1 MDTTTLWTEYKT
13 KPNKNLKKQIILNYT
28 NLVHYVIHHSKF
40 ASMNIFDDRDYF
52 QFGIEGLNEAVDRFD
67 PEYGTKFETY
77 AIQRIRGK
85 IIDELRKAQIKPR
98 ILVKDDPNQIHYSNV
113 SINQPVSSED
123 GSMLYEILPANNE
136 SPEEETEKDEA
147 KQLLVEAIKNLNERD
162 RMVITLYY
170 FEHLSYKEIAEL
182 LDISVSRI
190 SQIHSKI
197 IENLKSMLGNLNE

>member
-1 MDTTTLWTEYKT
+1 MDTNTLWAEYKAQ
-13 KPNKNLKKQIILNYT
+13 PNTLLKKKIILSYT

-40 ASMNIFDDRDYF
+40 ATMNIFDDRDYF

-67 PEYGTKFETY
+67 PDFGTKFETY

-98 ILVKDDPNQIHYSNV
+98 ILSREDSNQVQYSNV
-113 SINQPVSSED
+113 SLNQPINQED
-123 GSMLYEILPANNE
+123 GSMLYEVLPADVE
-136 SPEEETEKDEA
+136 TPDFETEKIEA
-147 KQLLVEAIKNLNERD
+147 KEKLIEAIKNLNERD
-162 RMVITLYY
+162 RMIITLYY
-170 FEHLSYKEIAEL
+170 FEHLSYKEIADV

-197 IENLKSMLGNLNE
+197 IENLKSMLGDLND